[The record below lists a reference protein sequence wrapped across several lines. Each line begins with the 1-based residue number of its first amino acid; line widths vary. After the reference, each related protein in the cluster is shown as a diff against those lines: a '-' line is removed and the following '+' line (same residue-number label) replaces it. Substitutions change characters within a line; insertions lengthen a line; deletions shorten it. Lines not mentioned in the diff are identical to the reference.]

1 MAGELR
7 NHHGGKMAEAV
18 IRWLED
24 GIFVGTDST
33 NHSIVISEERESG
46 RLGMKASELL
56 LVALAGCTAVDVVNI
71 LRKKRMPLER
81 LEIRVRGEQESDP
94 PWTYKKIHV
103 TYRLKGHGLTE
114 QAVEQAIVLSDTKY
128 CSVAASLR
136 NQVEIGHEFVILQE
150 GE

>member
-1 MAGELR
+1 
-7 NHHGGKMAEAV
+7 MAEAV
-18 IRWLED
+18 VRWLED

-33 NHSIVISEERESG
+33 NHSVVLSTEGENG

-71 LRKKRMPLER
+71 LTKKRMPLEH
-81 LEIRVRGEQESDP
+81 LEIHVRGEQDSEP

-103 TYRLKGHGLTE
+103 TYRLKGKGLTE
-114 QAVEQAIVLSDTKY
+114 QAVAQAIELSDSKY
-128 CSVAASLR
+128 CSVSASLR
-136 NQVEIGHEFVILQE
+136 NQVEVGHDFVILEE